1 MNIFLDLTLLLCK
14 LINCLKLVLDH
25 CMHNFFFVQLLLSII
40 DFLSPTNTQVN
51 SWLDGVFELLY
62 NRKYDEKSLLVI
74 SFLDILIRPFDLE
87 LPTLTI
93 LRKVTQITFTSSLRH
108 LAIFGHKIRLP
119 NYTSINWCQEAL
131 LVFQH
136 WCHSFSKFRFTSL
149 DFKNIFGFLFFDA
162 FCMTKL
168 ESYFLRFISWI
179 LNDEWSPV
187 KRRALIASSLD
198 DARSRGCCCCKID
211 AVRKFWEKWKMYAR
225 LWKFSL
231 VGGKVGL
238 SL

>member
-1 MNIFLDLTLLLCK
+1 MIKINQISPSKSYHLFENLKISPKKYPKTRTLRVTFAQIEFLVTK
-14 LINCLKLVLDH
+14 NSFVYFK
-25 CMHNFFFVQLLLSII
+25 FVQ
-40 DFLSPTNTQVN
+40 
-51 SWLDGVFELLY
+51 FEC
-62 NRKYDEKSLLVI
+62 R
-74 SFLDILIRPFDLE
+74 
-87 LPTLTI
+87 I
-93 LRKVTQITFTSSLRH
+93 LRGIAV
-108 LAIFGHKIRLP
+108 
-119 NYTSINWCQEAL
+119 

-198 DARSRGCCCCKID
+198 DARSRGCCKID
-211 AVRKFWEKWKMYAR
+211 AVRKFWGKWKMYAR